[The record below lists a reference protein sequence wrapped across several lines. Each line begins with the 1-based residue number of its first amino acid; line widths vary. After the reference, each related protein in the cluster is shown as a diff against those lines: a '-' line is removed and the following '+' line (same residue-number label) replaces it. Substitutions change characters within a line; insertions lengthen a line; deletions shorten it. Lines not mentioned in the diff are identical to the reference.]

1 MPQNP
6 SRRTSARPT
15 AARSKP
21 KAGDDTRRT
30 LDALRRLVR
39 ALSASAHG
47 SGRGVTGAQL
57 FVLRQIGDT
66 PGISVDA
73 LARRT
78 FARQSTVSEVVA
90 RLTAAGLVTRARSS
104 ADARR
109 VELALS
115 AAGRRVVK
123 NNDAGPTAQERL
135 AAALERLSPRQRRAL
150 ADSLKAW
157 LVEAQLAGTPA
168 TMFFEQK

>member
-1 MPQNP
+1 M
-6 SRRTSARPT
+6 
-15 AARSKP
+15 
-21 KAGDDTRRT
+21 
-30 LDALRRLVR
+30 R

-90 RLTAAGLVTRARSS
+90 RLT
-104 ADARR
+104 
-109 VELALS
+109 
-115 AAGRRVVK
+115 GRRVVK

-150 ADSLKAW
+150 ADSLEAW

>member
-1 MPQNP
+1 MDDN
-6 SRRTSARPT
+6 
-15 AARSKP
+15 
-21 KAGDDTRRT
+21 DTRRT

-57 FVLRQIGDT
+57 FVLRQLQST
-66 PGISVDA
+66 PGLSIDA

-90 RLTAAGLVTRARSS
+90 RLVAAGLVTRTRS
-104 ADARR
+104 ADDARR

-115 AAGRRVVK
+115 AAGRRMVGK
-123 NNDAGPTAQERL
+123 RKAGQTAQERL
-135 AAALERLSPRQRRAL
+135 AEALERLPAKRRRAL
-150 ADSLKAW
+150 AESLEAW
-157 LVEAQLAGTPA
+157 LVEAQLSGTPA
-168 TMFFEQK
+168 TMFFERR

>member
-1 MPQNP
+1 MPSKP
-6 SRRTSARPT
+6 PRRASAAT
-15 AARSKP
+15 AAGGKP
-21 KAGDDTRRT
+21 TAGDDTRRA

-47 SGRGVTGAQL
+47 TGRGVTGAQL
-57 FVLRQIGDT
+57 FVLRQIGAT

-90 RLTAAGLVTRARSS
+90 RLTAAGFVTRARSA

-115 AAGRRVVK
+115 AAGRRIVRR
-123 NNDAGPTAQERL
+123 NDAGPTAQERL
-135 AAALERLSPRQRRAL
+135 AAALERLGPRQRRAL
-150 ADSLKAW
+150 ADSLEAW
-157 LVEAQLAGTPA
+157 LVEAQLTGTPA
-168 TMFFEQK
+168 TMFFEQR

>member
-1 MPQNP
+1 M
-6 SRRTSARPT
+6 
-15 AARSKP
+15 
-21 KAGDDTRRT
+21 
-30 LDALRRLVR
+30 
-39 ALSASAHG
+39 
-47 SGRGVTGAQL
+47 
-57 FVLRQIGDT
+57 LRQIGDT

-90 RLTAAGLVTRARSS
+90 RLTAAGLVTRARGS

-115 AAGRRVVK
+115 AAGRRVVNK
-123 NNDAGPTAQERL
+123 SDAGPTAQERL

-150 ADSLKAW
+150 ADALEAW
-157 LVEAQLAGTPA
+157 LIEAQLAGTPA
-168 TMFFEQK
+168 TMFFEQR

>member
-1 MPQNP
+1 MPSKP
-6 SRRTSARPT
+6 SRRTT
-15 AARSKP
+15 ADATASTAKSKP
-21 KAGDDTRRT
+21 GDDTRRA

-57 FVLRQIGDT
+57 FVLRQIGST

-90 RLTAAGLVTRARSS
+90 RLTAAGFVTRARS
-104 ADARR
+104 ATDARR

-115 AAGRRVVK
+115 AAGRRVVRRH
-123 NNDAGPTAQERL
+123 DAGPTAQERL
-135 AAALERLSPRQRRAL
+135 AAALERLGPRQRRAL
-150 ADSLKAW
+150 ADSLEAW
-157 LVEAQLAGTPA
+157 LLEAQLTGTPA
-168 TMFFEQK
+168 TMFFEQP